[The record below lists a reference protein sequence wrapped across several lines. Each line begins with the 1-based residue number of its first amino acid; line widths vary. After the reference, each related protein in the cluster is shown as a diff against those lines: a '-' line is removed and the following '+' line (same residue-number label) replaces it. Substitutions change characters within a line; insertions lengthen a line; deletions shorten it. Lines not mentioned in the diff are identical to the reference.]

1 MTTMAGQHSRL
12 SSMTTRAEVG
22 RCDGGQ
28 SQVDEADSKEAAIR
42 QGFYDFFDDSFAGR
56 SSKLKLDAY
65 EHTTMGDHSGLQSH
79 QNTLT

>member
-1 MTTMAGQHSRL
+1 MTMAGQHSEL

-22 RCDGGQ
+22 RRDGGQ

-42 QGFYDFFDDSFAGR
+42 QGFYDFYNDSFAGR

-65 EHTTMGDHSGLQSH
+65 EHTTMRDHSGLQSH